1 MALTEAAELL
11 LRRRYVN
18 PGESP
23 SRVFPR
29 VAAAVDTGR
38 AGEFRRVMEEL
49 LFLPNSP
56 TLMNAGTKIGQL
68 SACFVLPVED
78 SIESIFRTMGQ
89 MALIHKSG
97 GGTGFSFSRIR
108 PKGDMVNGTAGIA
121 SGPVS
126 FMEVFDR
133 ATEAVKQGGR
143 RRGANMGV
151 LSCHHPD
158 IREFVAAKSGGGL
171 RNFNISVGFDASFF
185 DALRTGKEIPLV
197 NPRDGSRQGGLAARG
212 LWEEIAGNAWATGD
226 PGVLFLDEI
235 NRLSTLPG
243 MGPIEATNPCGEQ
256 PLLPYESCN
265 LGSINLARCVKRREL
280 DESMLTELTR
290 TGVDF
295 LDAIIDVNRFPIAGI
310 QEMNLATRK
319 IGLGIMGFADA
330 LILLGIPYES
340 EEALRFAERV
350 MALIQTVGH
359 ERSRE
364 LGAEKGSFPAIGKS
378 TYTGEMRNSTVT
390 TIAPTGSLHIIA
402 DTSSGIEPLF
412 ALAFRRQ
419 MAGKT
424 VKMVNGLFVQA
435 VSRLPRSSEIL
446 HRAMAE
452 GSAKDLPVPDE
463 MKDLFRTAPEISP
476 EHHVRMQ
483 AAFQKHVDNAVS
495 KTVNLPEEATP
506 EEIARIYEL
515 ARSLGCK
522 GITVYRYNSRPDQV
536 LSRGCEVCRVDEQ
549 SERTIMPRNK

>member
-11 LRRRYVN
+11 LKTRYVN
-18 PGESP
+18 TGESP
-23 SRVFPR
+23 AGVFAR
-29 VAAAVDTGR
+29 VAGGVDTPE
-38 AGEFRRVMEEL
+38 AGEFRRVMEEG

-56 TLMNAGTKIGQL
+56 TLMNAGTPVGQL

-78 SIESIFRTMGQ
+78 SIESIFRTMGH
-89 MALIHKSG
+89 MAQIHKSG

-108 PKGDMVNGTAGIA
+108 PKGDMVSGTAGVA

-126 FMEVFDR
+126 FIDVFDR

-151 LSCHHPD
+151 LFYTHPD
-158 IREFVAAKSGGGL
+158 IREFVAAKKAGGL
-171 RNFNISVGFDASFF
+171 RNFNISVGLDAAFF
-185 DALRTGKEIPLV
+185 DALRTGKEVPLV
-197 NPRDGSRQGGLAARG
+197 NPRDGSVWHEIRAPD
-212 LWEEIAGNAWATGD
+212 LWNEIAGAAWATGD
-226 PGVLFLDEI
+226 PGVLFMDEI

-265 LGSINLARCVKRREL
+265 LGSINLSKCVRKREL
-280 DESMLTELTR
+280 DEDMLAGLVR

-295 LDAIIDVNRFPIAGI
+295 LNAIIDVNRFPIPEI
-310 QEMNLATRK
+310 QEMNAATRK

-330 LILLGIPYES
+330 LIKLGIPYES
-340 EEALRFAERV
+340 DEALQFADRV
-350 MALIQTVGH
+350 MSRIQALGH
-359 ERSRE
+359 ERSGE

-378 TYTGEMRNSTVT
+378 IYTGDMRNSTVT

-412 ALAFRRQ
+412 ALAFQRQ
-419 MAGKT
+419 MAGRT
-424 VKMVNGLFVQA
+424 VNMVNELFVQA
-435 VSRLPRSSEIL
+435 VSTRPRAADLI
-446 HRAMAE
+446 HRALVE
-452 GSAKDLPVPDE
+452 GSAQNLPIPDE
-463 MKDLFRTAPEISP
+463 MKDLFRTAPEIAP

-495 KTVNLPEEATP
+495 KTVNLPENATP
-506 EEIARIYEL
+506 EDIARIYEL

-522 GITVYRYNSRPDQV
+522 GITVYRYNSKPDQV
-536 LSRGCEVCRVDEQ
+536 LSRGCEVCKVD
-549 SERTIMPRNK
+549 

>member
-11 LRRRYVN
+11 LRARYVN
-18 PGESP
+18 PGEGP
-23 SRVFPR
+23 ADVFRR
-29 VAAAVDTGR
+29 VAGGVDT
-38 AGEFRRVMEEL
+38 AWAAEFRRIMEEG

-56 TLMNAGTKIGQL
+56 TLMNAGTNIGQL

-78 SIESIFRTMGQ
+78 SIESIFRTMGH

-126 FMEVFDR
+126 FIEVFDK

-151 LSCHHPD
+151 LSCTHPD
-158 IREFVAAKSGGGL
+158 IREFVASKRGGGL
-171 RNFNISVGFDASFF
+171 RNFNISVGLDAAFF
-185 DALRTGKEIPLV
+185 DALRTGKDIPLV
-197 NPRDGSRQGGLAARG
+197 NPRDRGVLAEISAHD
-212 LWEEIAGNAWATGD
+212 LWKEIAENAWATGD
-226 PGVLFLDEI
+226 PGVLFMDEI

-243 MGPIEATNPCGEQ
+243 MGAIEATNPCGEQ

-265 LGSINLARCVKRREL
+265 LGSINLSKCVKRREL
-280 DESMLTELTR
+280 DEGMLAGLVR

-295 LDAIIDVNRFPIAGI
+295 LNAIIDVNRFPIPEI
-310 QEMNLATRK
+310 QEMNAATRK

-330 LILLGIPYES
+330 LIKLGIPYES
-340 EEALRFAERV
+340 DEALRFAERV
-350 MALIQTVGH
+350 MSLVQKVGH

-378 TYTGEMRNSTVT
+378 IFTGEMRNSTVT

-412 ALAFRRQ
+412 ALAFQRQ
-419 MAGKT
+419 MAGRT
-424 VKMVNGLFVQA
+424 VNMVNELFVQA
-435 VSRLPRSSEIL
+435 VSTRPRSADFI
-446 HRAMAE
+446 HRAMVE
-452 GSAKDLPVPDE
+452 GSARNLPLPDE

-495 KTVNLPEEATP
+495 KTVNLPENATP
-506 EEIARIYEL
+506 EDIARIYEL

-522 GITVYRYNSRPDQV
+522 GITVYRYNSKPDQV
-536 LSRGCEVCRVDEQ
+536 LSRGCEVCKVD
-549 SERTIMPRNK
+549 

>member
-1 MALTEAAELL
+1 MALTEVAELL
-11 LRRRYVN
+11 LRSRYVN

-23 SRVFPR
+23 SQVFPR
-29 VAAAVDTGR
+29 VAAAVDTEK
-38 AGEFRRVMEEL
+38 AAEFRRIMEEL

-56 TLMNAGTKIGQL
+56 TLMNAGTNIGQL

-78 SIESIFRTMGQ
+78 SIESIFHTMGH

-126 FMEVFDR
+126 FIEVFDK

-151 LSCHHPD
+151 LSFTHPD
-158 IREFVAAKSGGGL
+158 ILEFVASKKGGGL
-171 RNFNISVGFDASFF
+171 RNFNLSVGLDAAFF
-185 DALRTGKEIPLV
+185 DALRTGRDIPLV
-197 NPRDGSRQGGLAARG
+197 NPRDGSVSREIPASD
-212 LWEEIAGNAWATGD
+212 LWKQIAGNAWATGD
-226 PGVLFLDEI
+226 PGVLFMDEI

-265 LGSINLARCVKRREL
+265 LGSINLEKCVKRREL
-280 DESMLTELTR
+280 DEGMLADLTR

-295 LDAIIDVNRFPIAGI
+295 LNAIIDVNRFPVPEI
-310 QEMNLATRK
+310 QEMNAATRK
-319 IGLGIMGFADA
+319 IGLGIMGFANA
-330 LILLGIPYES
+330 LIRLGIPYES
-340 EEALRFAERV
+340 GEALRCAGRV
-350 MALIQTVGH
+350 MALVQKVGH
-359 ERSRE
+359 ERSQE

-378 TYTGEMRNSTVT
+378 TYSGEMRNSTVT

-412 ALAFRRQ
+412 ALAFERQ
-419 MAGKT
+419 MAGRT
-424 VKMVNGLFVQA
+424 VPMVNELFVQA
-435 VSRLPRSSEIL
+435 VSSFPRATDLI
-446 HRAMAE
+446 HRALVE
-452 GSAKDLPVPDE
+452 GSARNLPIPDD

-476 EHHVRMQ
+476 EHHAGIQ

-495 KTVNLPEEATP
+495 KTVNLPENATP
-506 EEIARIYEL
+506 DDIARIYEL

-522 GITVYRYNSRPDQV
+522 GITVYRYNSKPDQV
-536 LSRGCEVCRVDEQ
+536 LSRGCEVCRVD
-549 SERTIMPRNK
+549 

>member
-11 LRRRYVN
+11 FRSRYVN
-18 PGESP
+18 AGEDP
-23 SRVFPR
+23 RGVFAR
-29 VAAAVDTGR
+29 VARGVDSPE
-38 AGEFRRVMEEL
+38 AGEFQRVMEEG

-56 TLMNAGTKIGQL
+56 TLMNAGTSVGQL

-78 SIESIFRTMGQ
+78 SIESIFRTMGH

-126 FMEVFDR
+126 FMEVFDK

-143 RRGANMGV
+143 RRGANMGI

-158 IREFVAAKSGGGL
+158 IREFVTSKKGGGL
-171 RNFNISVGFDASFF
+171 RNFNISVGFDAGFF
-185 DALRTGKEIPLV
+185 DALRAGKEIPLV
-197 NPRDGSRQGGLAARG
+197 NPRDEGVQGGLSARD
-212 LWEEIAGNAWATGD
+212 LWEEIAENAWATGD

-243 MGPIEATNPCGEQ
+243 LGPIEATNPCGEQ
-256 PLLPYESCN
+256 PLLPFESCN
-265 LGSINLARCVKRREL
+265 LGSINLAKCVKRREL
-280 DESMLTELTR
+280 DEGMLTDLAR

-295 LDAIIDVNRFPIAGI
+295 LDAIIDVNRFPIPEI
-310 QEMNLATRK
+310 QEMNLRTRK

-330 LILLGIPYES
+330 LIMLGIPYES
-340 EEALRFAERV
+340 EEALRFGERV
-350 MALIQTVGH
+350 MALIQEVSH

-364 LGAEKGSFPAIGKS
+364 LGAGKGSFPAIGKS
-378 TYTGEMRNSTVT
+378 TFAGEMRNSTVT

-412 ALAFRRQ
+412 ALAFQRK
-419 MAGKT
+419 MAGRT
-424 VKMVNGLFVQA
+424 VNMMNGLFVQA
-435 VSRLPRSSEIL
+435 VSRLPGSSGII
-446 HRAMAE
+446 HRAMTE
-452 GSAKDLPVPDE
+452 GTAKDLPVPDDLKE
-463 MKDLFRTAPEISP
+463 LFRTAPEISP

-495 KTVNLPEEATP
+495 KTVNLPETATP
-506 EEIARIYEL
+506 GDIARIYEL

-536 LSRGCEVCRVDEQ
+536 LSRGCEVCRVD
-549 SERTIMPRNK
+549 

>member
-1 MALTEAAELL
+1 MALTEAAEVL
-11 LRRRYVN
+11 LRTRYVN

-23 SRVFPR
+23 SQVFPR
-29 VAAAVDTGR
+29 VAAAVDTPKADG
-38 AGEFRRVMEEL
+38 FRRVMEGL

-56 TLMNAGTKIGQL
+56 TLMNAGTNVGQL

-78 SIESIFRTMGQ
+78 SIESIFRTMGH

-121 SGPVS
+121 SGPIS
-126 FMEVFDR
+126 FMEVFDK

-151 LSCHHPD
+151 LSCRHPD
-158 IREFVAAKSGGGL
+158 ILEFVAAKSGGGL
-171 RNFNISVGFDASFF
+171 RNFNISVGFDAAFF

-197 NPRDGSRQGGLAARG
+197 NPRDGGVQGEIPARD

-226 PGVLFLDEI
+226 PGVLFMDEI

-265 LGSINLARCVKRREL
+265 LGSINLAGCVNRREL
-280 DESMLTELTR
+280 DEGMLSDLAR

-295 LDAIIDVNRFPIAGI
+295 LDAIIDVNRFPIPEI
-310 QEMNLATRK
+310 QAMNLATRK

-330 LILLGIPYES
+330 LIMLGIPYES
-340 EEALRFAERV
+340 AEALRFAERV
-350 MALIQTVGH
+350 MALIQEVGH

-364 LGAEKGSFPAIGKS
+364 LGGEKGSFPAIGKS
-378 TYTGEMRNSTVT
+378 TFKGEMRNSTVT

-412 ALAFRRQ
+412 ALAYRRQ
-419 MAGKT
+419 MAGRT
-424 VKMVNGLFVQA
+424 VNMVNGLFVRA
-435 VSRLPRSSEIL
+435 VSRLPRSADL
-446 HRAMAE
+446 VHRAVAE
-452 GSAKDLPVPDE
+452 GTAKDLPIPDE
-463 MKDLFRTAPEISP
+463 MKELFRTAPEISP

-495 KTVNLPEEATP
+495 KTVNLPEDATP
-506 EEIARIYEL
+506 GDIAGIYEL

-522 GITVYRYNSRPDQV
+522 GITVYRYNSKPDQV

-549 SERTIMPRNK
+549 

>member
-11 LRRRYVN
+11 LKARYLN
-18 PGESP
+18 AGESP
-23 SRVFPR
+23 SSLFPR
-29 VAAAVDTGR
+29 VADAVDTGK
-38 AGEFRRVMEEL
+38 AGEFRRIMEEL

-56 TLMNAGTKIGQL
+56 TLMNAGTNIGQL

-78 SIESIFRTMGQ
+78 SIESIFRTMGH

-108 PKGDMVNGTAGIA
+108 PKGDMVNMTPGVA

-126 FMEVFDR
+126 FIEVFDK
-133 ATEAVKQGGR
+133 ATAAVKQGGR

-151 LSCHHPD
+151 LSCYHPD
-158 IREFVAAKSGGGL
+158 IREFVSSKKGGGL
-171 RNFNISVGFDASFF
+171 RNFNISVGFDTAFF
-185 DALRTGKEIPLV
+185 DALGAGKDISLI
-197 NPRDGSRQGGLAARG
+197 NPRDKSVWSEISARD
-212 LWEEIAGNAWATGD
+212 LWREVADQAWATGD
-226 PGVLFLDEI
+226 PGVLFMDVI

-265 LGSINLARCVKRREL
+265 LGSINLSRCVKKRDL
-280 DESMLTELTR
+280 DEEMLSGLVR

-295 LDAIIDVNRFPIAGI
+295 LDAIIDVNRFPIPEI

-330 LILLGIPYES
+330 LIRLGIPYES
-340 EEALRFAERV
+340 GEALHFAERV
-350 MALIQTVGH
+350 MSLIREVGH

-378 TYTGEMRNSTVT
+378 TYSGEMRNSTVT

-412 ALAFRRQ
+412 ALAFERQ
-419 MAGKT
+419 MAGRT
-424 VKMVNGLFVQA
+424 VPMVNELFVQA
-435 VSRLPRSSEIL
+435 VSSLPRATDLI
-446 HRAMAE
+446 HRALVE
-452 GSAKDLPVPDE
+452 GSARNLPIPDD

-476 EHHVRMQ
+476 EHHVRIQ
-483 AAFQKHVDNAVS
+483 ATFQKYVDNAVS
-495 KTVNLPEEATP
+495 KTVNLPESATP
-506 EEIARIYEL
+506 DDIARIYEL

-522 GITVYRYNSRPDQV
+522 GITVYRYNSKPDQV
-536 LSRGCEVCRVDEQ
+536 LSRGCEVCRVD
-549 SERTIMPRNK
+549 

>member
-11 LRRRYVN
+11 LQSRYVN
-18 PGESP
+18 AGESP
-23 SRVFPR
+23 AMVFPR
-29 VAAAVDTGR
+29 VAGGVDTPR
-38 AGEFRRVMEEL
+38 QGEFCRIMEEL

-56 TLMNAGTKIGQL
+56 TLMNAGTSIGQL

-78 SIESIFRTMGQ
+78 SIESIFKTMGH
-89 MALIHKSG
+89 MAQIHKSG

-108 PKGDMVNGTAGIA
+108 PKGDMVSGTAGIA

-126 FMEVFDR
+126 FIEVFDK

-151 LSCHHPD
+151 LSCTHPD
-158 IREFVAAKSGGGL
+158 IGEFVSAKKGGGL
-171 RNFNISVGFDASFF
+171 RNFNISVGLDATFF
-185 DALRTGKEIPLV
+185 DAMRTGKDIPLV
-197 NPRDGSRQGGLAARG
+197 NPRDGGVWREIPARD
-212 LWEEIAGNAWATGD
+212 LWKEIAANAWATGD
-226 PGVLFLDEI
+226 PGVLFMDEI

-265 LGSINLARCVKRREL
+265 LGSLNLSKCVKRREL
-280 DESMLTELTR
+280 DEEMLAGLAR

-295 LDAIIDVNRFPIAGI
+295 LDAIIDVNRFPIPEI
-310 QEMNLATRK
+310 QEMNLSTRK

-330 LILLGIPYES
+330 LIKLGIPYES
-340 EEALRFAERV
+340 DEALRFAERV
-350 MALIQTVGH
+350 MALIQKVGH

-378 TYTGEMRNSTVT
+378 TYAGEMRNSTVT

-412 ALAFRRQ
+412 ALAFQRQ
-419 MAGKT
+419 MAGRT
-424 VKMVNGLFVQA
+424 VNMVNELFVQA
-435 VSRLPRSSEIL
+435 VSTRPRSADLI
-446 HRAMAE
+446 HRALVE
-452 GSAKDLPVPDE
+452 GSARNLPIPDE

-495 KTVNLPEEATP
+495 KTVNLPETATAGD
-506 EEIARIYEL
+506 IARIYEL

-522 GITVYRYNSRPDQV
+522 GITVYRYNSKPDQV
-536 LSRGCEVCRVDEQ
+536 LSRGCEVCIVD
-549 SERTIMPRNK
+549 

>member
-1 MALTEAAELL
+1 MALTEAAEVL
-11 LRRRYVN
+11 LRARYVN

-23 SRVFPR
+23 GQVFPR
-29 VAAAVDTGR
+29 VAAAVDTAR
-38 AGEFRRVMEEL
+38 AAEFRRVMEEG

-56 TLMNAGTKIGQL
+56 TLMNAGTNIGQL

-78 SIESIFRTMGQ
+78 SIESIFRTMGH

-126 FMEVFDR
+126 FIEVFDK

-151 LSCHHPD
+151 LSYTHPD
-158 IREFVAAKSGGGL
+158 IREFVSVKKAGGL
-171 RNFNISVGFDASFF
+171 RNFNISVGLDAAFF
-185 DALRTGKEIPLV
+185 DALRTGKTIPLV
-197 NPRDGSRQGGLAARG
+197 NPRDGSTEGEIGARD
-212 LWEEIAGNAWATGD
+212 LWREIAEGAWATGD
-226 PGVLFLDEI
+226 PGVLFMDEI

-265 LGSINLARCVKRREL
+265 LGSINLSRCVQKREL
-280 DESMLTELTR
+280 DESMLAGLAR

-295 LDAIIDVNRFPIAGI
+295 LDAIIDVNRFPIPEI

-330 LILLGIPYES
+330 LIRLGIPYES
-340 EEALRFAERV
+340 GEALRFAERV
-350 MALIQTVGH
+350 MALIQKVGH
-359 ERSRE
+359 ERSEE

-378 TYTGEMRNSTVT
+378 VFSGAMRNSTVT

-412 ALAFRRQ
+412 ALAFERQ
-419 MAGKT
+419 MAGRT
-424 VKMVNGLFVQA
+424 VPMVNELFVQA
-435 VSRLPRSSEIL
+435 VSRRPRSADLIHQAL
-446 HRAMAE
+446 VE
-452 GSAKDLPVPDE
+452 GSARNLPLPDD

-483 AAFQKHVDNAVS
+483 AAFQKYVDNAVS
-495 KTVNLPEEATP
+495 KTVNLPETATP
-506 EEIARIYEL
+506 GDIARIYEL
-515 ARSLGCK
+515 ARTLGCK
-522 GITVYRYNSRPDQV
+522 GITVYRYNSKPDQV
-536 LSRGCEVCRVDEQ
+536 LSRGCEVCRVD
-549 SERTIMPRNK
+549 

>member
-1 MALTEAAELL
+1 MALTEAAEVL
-11 LRRRYVN
+11 LRARYVN

-23 SRVFPR
+23 GQVFPR
-29 VAAAVDTGR
+29 VAAAVDTAR
-38 AGEFRRVMEEL
+38 AAEFRRVMEEG

-56 TLMNAGTKIGQL
+56 TLMNAGTNIGQL

-78 SIESIFRTMGQ
+78 SIESIFRTMGH

-126 FMEVFDR
+126 FIEVFDK

-151 LSCHHPD
+151 LFHTHPD
-158 IREFVAAKSGGGL
+158 IREFVSVKKAGGL
-171 RNFNISVGFDASFF
+171 RNFNISVGLDAAFF
-185 DALRTGKEIPLV
+185 DALRTGKTIPLV
-197 NPRDGSRQGGLAARG
+197 NPRDGSTEGEIGARD
-212 LWEEIAGNAWATGD
+212 LWREIAEGAWATGD
-226 PGVLFLDEI
+226 PGVLFMDEI

-265 LGSINLARCVKRREL
+265 LGSINLSRCVQKREL
-280 DESMLTELTR
+280 DEGMLAGLAR

-295 LDAIIDVNRFPIAGI
+295 LDAIIDVNRFPIPEI

-330 LILLGIPYES
+330 LIRLGIPYES
-340 EEALRFAERV
+340 GEALRFAERV
-350 MALIQTVGH
+350 MALIQKVGH
-359 ERSRE
+359 ERSEE

-378 TYTGEMRNSTVT
+378 VFSGAMRNSTVT

-412 ALAFRRQ
+412 ALAFERQ
-419 MAGKT
+419 MAGRT
-424 VKMVNGLFVQA
+424 VPMVNELFVQA
-435 VSRLPRSSEIL
+435 VSRRPRSADLIHQAL
-446 HRAMAE
+446 VE
-452 GSAKDLPVPDE
+452 GSARNLPLPDD

-483 AAFQKHVDNAVS
+483 AAFQKYVDNAVS
-495 KTVNLPEEATP
+495 KTVNLPETATP
-506 EEIARIYEL
+506 GDIARIYEL
-515 ARSLGCK
+515 ARTLGCK
-522 GITVYRYNSRPDQV
+522 GITVYRYNSKPDQV
-536 LSRGCEVCRVDEQ
+536 LSRGCEVCRVD
-549 SERTIMPRNK
+549 

>member
-1 MALTEAAELL
+1 MALTGAAELL
-11 LRRRYVN
+11 LRSRYVSG
-18 PGESP
+18 GESP
-23 SRVFPR
+23 AMVFSRV
-29 VAAAVDTGR
+29 AGGVDT
-38 AGEFRRVMEEL
+38 AKASEFRRIMEEL

-56 TLMNAGTKIGQL
+56 TLMNAGTSIGQL

-78 SIESIFRTMGQ
+78 SIESIFQTMGR

-108 PKGDMVNGTAGIA
+108 PKGDSVSGTAGIA

-126 FMEVFDR
+126 FIEVFDK

-151 LSCHHPD
+151 LSCTHPD
-158 IREFVAAKSGGGL
+158 ILEFVSAKKAGGL
-171 RNFNISVGFDASFF
+171 RNFNISVGLDAAFF
-185 DALRTGKEIPLV
+185 DDLRTGKEIPLV
-197 NPRDGSRQGGLAARG
+197 NPRDGSVWKEISSTD
-212 LWEEIAGNAWATGD
+212 LWKEIAANAWATGD
-226 PGVLFLDEI
+226 PGVLFMDEI

-265 LGSINLARCVKRREL
+265 LGSINLSRCVNRRDL
-280 DESMLTELTR
+280 DEEMLTGLAR

-295 LDAIIDVNRFPIAGI
+295 LDAIIDVNRFPIPEI

-330 LILLGIPYES
+330 LIKLGIPYES
-340 EEALRFAERV
+340 DEALRFAERV
-350 MALIQTVGH
+350 MSLIQKVGH

-378 TYTGEMRNSTVT
+378 TFSGEMRNSTVT

-412 ALAFRRQ
+412 ALAFQRQ
-419 MAGKT
+419 MAGRT
-424 VKMVNGLFVQA
+424 VPMVNELFVQA
-435 VSRLPRSSEIL
+435 VSTLPRSPDLI
-446 HRAMAE
+446 HRALVE
-452 GSAKDLPVPDE
+452 GSARGLPIPDD

-495 KTVNLPEEATP
+495 KTVNLPESSGP
-506 EEIARIYEL
+506 EDIARIYGL

-522 GITVYRYNSRPDQV
+522 GITVYRYNSKPDQV
-536 LSRGCEVCRVDEQ
+536 LSRGCEVCRVD
-549 SERTIMPRNK
+549 

>member
-11 LRRRYVN
+11 LQARYVN

-23 SRVFPR
+23 AGVFAR
-29 VAAAVDTGR
+29 VAGGVDTAE
-38 AGEFRRVMEEL
+38 AGEFRRIMEEL

-56 TLMNAGTKIGQL
+56 TLMNAGTNIGQL

-78 SIESIFRTMGQ
+78 SIESIFRTMGH

-126 FMEVFDR
+126 FIEVFDK

-151 LSCHHPD
+151 LSCTHPD
-158 IREFVAAKSGGGL
+158 IREFVASKRGGGL
-171 RNFNISVGFDASFF
+171 RNFNISVGLDAAFF
-185 DALRTGKEIPLV
+185 DALRTGKGIPLV
-197 NPRDGSRQGGLAARG
+197 NPRDGGVTGEISAGD
-212 LWEEIAGNAWATGD
+212 LWKEIAGNAWATGD
-226 PGVLFLDEI
+226 PGVLFMDEI

-265 LGSINLARCVKRREL
+265 LGSINLSKCVKRREL
-280 DESMLTELTR
+280 DEGMLAGLVR

-295 LDAIIDVNRFPIAGI
+295 LNAIIDVNRFPIPEI
-310 QEMNLATRK
+310 QEMNAATRK

-330 LILLGIPYES
+330 LIKLGIPYES
-340 EEALRFAERV
+340 DGALRFAERV
-350 MALIQTVGH
+350 MTLIQKVGH

-378 TYTGEMRNSTVT
+378 IFTGEMRNSTVT

-412 ALAFRRQ
+412 ALAFQRQ
-419 MAGKT
+419 MAGRT
-424 VKMVNGLFVQA
+424 VNMVNGLFVQA
-435 VSRLPRSSEIL
+435 VSTRPGSADLI
-446 HRAMAE
+446 HRAMVE
-452 GSAKDLPVPDE
+452 GSARNLPLPDE
-463 MKDLFRTAPEISP
+463 LKDLFRTAPEISP

-495 KTVNLPEEATP
+495 KTVNLPENATP
-506 EEIARIYEL
+506 EDISRIYEL

-522 GITVYRYNSRPDQV
+522 GITVYRYNSKPDQV
-536 LSRGCEVCRVDEQ
+536 LSRGCEVCRVD
-549 SERTIMPRNK
+549 